1 MDTTNPAETCSKQL
15 LNASTV
21 LWPHKPI
28 DFEKI
33 KSCVWEHPVE
43 MEHSEEMAACATDTV
58 IKSSRLPS
66 CMREHYRSAE
76 PHLVSGSTQWRWNI
90 QRRWQHVPQIQ

>member
-1 MDTTNPAETCSKQL
+1 MDTTNPAETCSKQV

-21 LWPHKPI
+21 LCPHKPTN
-28 DFEKI
+28 FER
-33 KSCVWEHPVE
+33 
-43 MEHSEEMAACATDTV
+43 

-66 CMREHYRSAE
+66 VMTDHYRSAE
-76 PHLVSGSTQWRWNI
+76 PHLVSGSTQWRWYI